1 MPNMSYCVFENTAN
15 DLEEAIEKM
24 QKYLDG
30 EITMSDMSSYERK
43 GLKNLIEKVDEAN
56 SMLDEVYDKMEED
69 EYDSDND

>member
-1 MPNMSYCVFENTAN
+1 MPNMSYCVFEDTAN